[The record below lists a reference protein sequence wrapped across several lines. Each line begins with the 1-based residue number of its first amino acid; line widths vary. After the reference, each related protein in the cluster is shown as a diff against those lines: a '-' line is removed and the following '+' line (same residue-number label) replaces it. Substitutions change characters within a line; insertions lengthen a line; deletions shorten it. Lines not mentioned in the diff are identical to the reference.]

1 MKIKKE
7 NERLLESIEYI
18 DEGIVNAVMAK
29 IEPNKT
35 VSIQAKF
42 ARRNR
47 ILKISVAVAACLVLL
62 AVAIPTATVITE
74 YYEYIPP
81 SVGAENSGAE
91 VETPPEYDGSRG
103 LQYAVNE
110 DGKTASLV
118 SFHNCTDEVMV
129 VASHYNGLPVTEM
142 RNQPYLDLEYV
153 PADHGYDNKTVK
165 RLVISDTVE
174 EIEWGVL
181 TEMPNLESI
190 YIGASVKEIRF
201 EHSTDSKLASIEVSP
216 DSKKYTVKNDC
227 LIDVTTKTLVKG
239 VITSRI
245 PDDGSVEIIGE
256 SAFYGIQ
263 FESIEIPEGIKSIE
277 LSAFESCYKIKS
289 IVLPKSLER
298 MANHAFSHCN
308 ELESFDLNGFT
319 YLPMAALWWSPK
331 LKELKGSENLVSI
344 GDHAL
349 AHCPELGTVYLG
361 TALEKINDDAFSNY
375 RDGTSININ
384 YAGTR
389 EQWEAVEKD
398 HYWNYMSDSIMIY
411 CTDAKFA
418 PTPNMEFRGT
428 VTKAG
433 T

>member
-1 MKIKKE
+1 MKKTKD
-7 NERLLESIEYI
+7 ERLLDSLDYI
-18 DEGIVNAVMAK
+18 DEVFIAGAEKYYKATTDGGIA
-29 IEPNKT
+29 E
-35 VSIQAKF
+35 KF

-47 ILKISVAVAACLVLL
+47 MLKVAVAAAACLAIL
-62 AVAIPTATVITE
+62 AVAIPTATLVIEHGE
-74 YYEYIPP
+74 YTPP
-81 SVGAENSGAE
+81 TVGAENSGVC

-103 LQYAVNE
+103 LQYVVNE

-129 VASHYNGLPVTEM
+129 VASYYNGLPVTEM
-142 RNQPYLDLEYV
+142 RNQPYLDLDRV

-190 YIGASVKEIRF
+190 YIGANVKKIRF
-201 EHSTDSKLASIEVSP
+201 DHSTDSKLTSIEVSP
-216 DSKKYTVKNDC
+216 DSKKYIVKNDC

-239 VITSRI
+239 VITSTI

-256 SAFYGIQ
+256 NAFYGIQ
-263 FESIEIPEGIKSIE
+263 FESIEIPEGIKSIYYG
-277 LSAFESCYKIKS
+277 AFESCYKIKS
-289 IVLPKSLER
+289 IVLPKSLEK
-298 MANHAFSHCN
+298 MQNHAFSHCN

-319 YLPMAALWWSPK
+319 YLPQFALWWSPN

-344 GDHAL
+344 GRSAL
-349 AHCPELGTVYLG
+349 SACPALGTVYLG
-361 TALEKINDDAFSNY
+361 TALEKIDSDAFSGY
-375 RDGTSININ
+375 RNGKSININ
-384 YAGTR
+384 YAGIR

-398 HYWNYMSDSIMIY
+398 RYWNYMSENIMIY
-411 CTDAKFA
+411 CTDTKFA